1 VSTPSL
7 ASAPP
12 APPLTVPRLARKR
25 LTGTAH
31 IVRRLECASAAGGD
45 TQPDTRAHGRHG
57 ETEANPARPTAARWV
72 PPSLLPDKRNGPL
85 TDPLPRPNPHR
96 ARMPSGERMKGC
108 TCVTGEKTRMTGVSL
123 AARSPKPRPNRVYPT
138 VGLTHY
144 TLGLTHAT
152 KTQNAQVSAK
162 TSLNP
167 KNQVPR
173 SARRSRSGEVSD
185 ESIFCETEGNMG
197 LH

>member
-1 VSTPSL
+1 
-7 ASAPP
+7 
-12 APPLTVPRLARKR
+12 
-25 LTGTAH
+25 
-31 IVRRLECASAAGGD
+31 
-45 TQPDTRAHGRHG
+45 
-57 ETEANPARPTAARWV
+57 
-72 PPSLLPDKRNGPL
+72 
-85 TDPLPRPNPHR
+85 
-96 ARMPSGERMKGC
+96 MKGC

-167 KNQVPR
+167 KKP
-173 SARRSRSGEVSD
+173 GT
-185 ESIFCETEGNMG
+185 SIGSQKPLG
-197 LH
+197 GGIG